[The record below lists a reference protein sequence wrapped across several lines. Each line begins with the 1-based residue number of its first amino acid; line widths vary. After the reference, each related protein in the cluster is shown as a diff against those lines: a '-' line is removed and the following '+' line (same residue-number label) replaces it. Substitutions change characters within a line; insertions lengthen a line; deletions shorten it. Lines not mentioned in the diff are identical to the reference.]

1 MVDRVVFYRNSQF
14 ALSIIQRGARC
25 NTFRSA
31 LSRDYTAHC
40 GRGSGE
46 ERADVRSYLLEIGH
60 PTAADEHPWRCQ
72 LDKGPASNAITLST
86 YGQYRLG
93 GGRRYSV
100 GSRGEMF
107 YLTTHSTHFIYGYMA
122 SDIWLRT
129 ILIVRKETRC
139 RHMGYSYRLTA
150 RVLLYAPSHRQDNT
164 YHGLCYTS
172 HGALA
177 GTRNSSMGPP
187 HEGSIRRPTA
197 P

>member
-1 MVDRVVFYRNSQF
+1 MLRGSSKYAKRNRAFRWNCTLSGVGGHYMVDRVVFYRNSQF

-93 GGRRYSV
+93 GG
-100 GSRGEMF
+100 E
-107 YLTTHSTHFIYGYMA
+107 A
-122 SDIWLRT
+122 SQGG
-129 ILIVRKETRC
+129 V
-139 RHMGYSYRLTA
+139 H
-150 RVLLYAPSHRQDNT
+150 P
-164 YHGLCYTS
+164 
-172 HGALA
+172 
-177 GTRNSSMGPP
+177 
-187 HEGSIRRPTA
+187 
-197 P
+197 